1 MEENAADSDSDH
13 HESESEEMALVGV
26 EDGEAGMV
34 VMAVGDGGAME
45 DGGGMEPDGGGD
57 NEEVQEFDIS
67 LPATHSYLGTDLEQL
82 GGRRVL
88 EAGWRGHVPGM
99 AHHGTVFPGE
109 TVPMLLSPEPLR
121 DVILQ
126 ERMFCLLCPDE
137 SGTEVSG
144 LGVLCEVLAG
154 AAAAGV
160 VARAAHRVR
169 LRRPRARSGHA
180 FRNMQMLEVEVLP
193 ELAPGDPLRLAR
205 LASLDPL
212 RRPQDTRQ
220 QRVVR
225 RMDAATS
232 PWPAF
237 VWQIFDY
244 RRLRARLSDHFA
256 TLSLEDKMPLDA
268 VSLSFWVASNLT
280 LSARDRNALFAVD
293 NALLRLSLALRFIDK
308 SKALCCGTCGAE
320 LSRRTHMFAMSSDG
334 VHANYTNYGGFMHD
348 VVTVR
353 TAHDTLL
360 GPPSA
365 EYSWFPGY
373 TWRVAQCGACGTHV
387 GWRFDAM
394 KRKLRP
400 AQFFALCRNVVM
412 PRAERDRADADADDD
427 ADAV

>member
-1 MEENAADSDSDH
+1 MEENAADSDNDYH
-13 HESESEEMALVGV
+13 APESEEMALVGV
-26 EDGEAGMV
+26 EDGEARMA
-34 VMAVGDGGAME
+34 VMAVGDGGNTE
-45 DGGGMEPDGGGD
+45 NGGGLPDEGGD
-57 NEEVQEFDIS
+57 DEEVQEFDIS

-82 GGRRVL
+82 SGRQVL
-88 EAGWRGHVPGM
+88 EAGWTDRVPGM
-99 AHHGTVFPGE
+99 VHHGTLFPGE
-109 TVPMLLSPEPLR
+109 TVPMLLKSEPYR

-126 ERMFCLLCPDE
+126 KRMFCLLCPDE
-137 SGTEVSG
+137 AGMNVSG

-154 AAAAGV
+154 AAEAGV
-160 VARAAHRVR
+160 VARASHRVR
-169 LRRPRARSGHA
+169 LKHPRTRQGDA

-193 ELAPGDPLRLAR
+193 EFAPGDSLRPFR

-212 RRPQDTRQ
+212 RRPLHTRQ
-220 QRVVR
+220 ERILR

-232 PWPAF
+232 PWPSF
-237 VWQIFDY
+237 VWHIFDY
-244 RRLRARLSDHFA
+244 RRLRARLTDHFA
-256 TLSLEDKMPLDA
+256 TLSLDDKMPQDA

-308 SKALCCGTCGAE
+308 SKALCCGNCGAE
-320 LSRRTHMFAMSSDG
+320 LSRRSHMFAMSSDG

-353 TAHDTLL
+353 AAHGTLL

-373 TWRVAQCGACGTHV
+373 TWCVAQCSACGTHM

-394 KRKLRP
+394 KRQLRP
-400 AQFFALCRNVVM
+400 AQFFALCRNLVL
-412 PRAERDRADADADDD
+412 PRAERRHSDDD
-427 ADAV
+427 DDDDDTI